1 MLDLKPLSETQV
13 YVPKPKKKAKRREYD
28 EYETPIAVAEQG
40 LLWLFE
46 THPGIYH
53 KNLRVL
59 EPGCGK
65 NHPFLTVVNKHLP
78 AATLTGVE
86 LQHGSCGPAA
96 TVEHTGQF
104 KLCRGTDFLPWPV
117 FANPAEFDLIVTNP
131 PYSLAEEF
139 VRKTVTLLTDRGV
152 AMFLLRLGFLA
163 SQKRLP
169 LWTKDVRLRR
179 LGVLTQRPS
188 FIGGTDVKTDYG
200 WFVFSRMN
208 IAEFYTKPQ
217 MDWLPPIKKA
227 A

>member
-1 MLDLKPLSETQV
+1 MILKTFEVELEAAP
-13 YVPKPKKKAKRREYD
+13 YVPTKKPRAKRREYD

-40 LLWLFE
+40 VRWLFH
-46 THPGIYH
+46 THSVTYRKGLH
-53 KNLRVL
+53 VL

-65 NHPFLTVVNKHLP
+65 NHPFLTVVSKLLP
-78 AATLTGVE
+78 DAALTGVE
-86 LQHGSCGPAA
+86 LQYGSCGP
-96 TVEHTGQF
+96 TSTLTETG
-104 KLCRGTDFLPWPV
+104 KLKLHRGCDFLSWDAQR
-117 FANPAEFDLIVTNP
+117 ANLIITNP

-139 VRKTVTLLTDRGV
+139 VRKAVTVLTEDGV

-169 LWTKDVRLRR
+169 LWTRDVRLQD

-200 WFVFSRMN
+200 WFVFSRRDVPG
-208 IAEFYTKPQ
+208 FYYTRPQ
-217 MDWLPPIKKA
+217 MDWLPPIRKA